1 MKLIHKKGQ
10 SATVLL
16 AVIIFLFIFGFLS
29 ILGYYMT
36 SEYVVAFNQTGL
48 YTPVMEK
55 AANGFLFTHTLMDYS
70 IVLIMIGLI
79 IGVGYTSYKI
89 STSPI
94 FFIIMFTTG
103 IFYGF
108 VSYIFN
114 YLFHE
119 IVSQP
124 IFSTVLIHFPRT
136 ILICKNLH
144 WVMLVEIIVAS
155 ITLYAK
161 KEKGQYLS

>member
-10 SATVLL
+10 SAAVLMS
-16 AVIIFLFIFGFLS
+16 VIIFLFIFGFCS

-36 SEYVVAFNQTGL
+36 DQYVVAFNKTGL
-48 YTPVMEK
+48 YTPKMEE
-55 AANGFLFTHTLMDYS
+55 AATGFLFTHTLMDYS
-70 IVLIMIGLI
+70 IILIMVALI

-89 STSPI
+89 AATPI
-94 FFIIMFTTG
+94 FFLVMFISG

-114 YLFHE
+114 YLFQE

-124 IFSTVLIHFPRT
+124 IFTATLVHFPRT

-144 WVMLVEIIVAS
+144 WVMVAEIIIGS
-155 ITLYAK
+155 IALYAK
-161 KEKGQYLS
+161 KERGQYLN

>member
-1 MKLIHKKGQ
+1 MKLIHKKAQ
-10 SATVLL
+10 SGTVLL
-16 AVIIFLFIFGFLS
+16 AVIVFLFIFGFLS

-48 YTPVMEK
+48 YSEKMED
-55 AANGFLFTHTLMDYS
+55 AANGFLFTHKLMDYS

-79 IGVGYTSYKI
+79 IGIGYTSYKI
-89 STSPI
+89 STGPI
-94 FFIIMFTTG
+94 FLIVMFTTG

-108 VSYIFN
+108 ISYIFN
-114 YLFHE
+114 YLFQE
-119 IVSQP
+119 IITQP

-136 ILICKNLH
+136 IMICKNLH
-144 WVMLVEIIVAS
+144 WVMLIEIIVAS

-161 KEKGQYLS
+161 RERGQYLS